1 MILRSVPVEIVIFLL
16 ADMITLTW
24 VTVKLYKQS
33 FLSVCSPKA
42 KIIKM
47 SGTSLVTTVLLKGN
61 LLIKLSL
68 SSSQLN
74 IEPNHTTLAGHCY
87 EHDVVVASK

>member
-1 MILRSVPVEIVIFLL
+1 MILRSVPLEIVIFLL

-24 VTVKLYKQS
+24 VTGKLYKQS
-33 FLSVCSPKA
+33 LA

-47 SGTSLVTTVLLKGN
+47 SGTSLVTKSN
-61 LLIKLSL
+61 LLIKVSL